1 MSIYF
6 YQVFLALLGFTLFA
20 ALNNNGKSLKT
31 IFLPSFLGVVAGVLI
46 YSIMYIIY
54 NQCPTISHYYYIF

>member
-20 ALNNNGKSLKT
+20 ALNNTSKSLKT
-31 IFLPSFLGVVAGVLI
+31 VFLPSIAGVITGVLI
-46 YSIMYIIY
+46 FKAARHALLDDQFKNFLLIL
-54 NQCPTISHYYYIF
+54 